1 MVPAS
6 RILAAGCL
14 AALLAGGCGPKWQS
28 ADADREVYRIVAK
41 KSDEALGGAPG
52 QFTIEPDREVQ
63 ALFEEAAKDAESVS
77 TVPED
82 AEGAELPPPLPEE
95 GPNTIVLTAAD
106 ALRLAVRT
114 SREYQSQKEDVYL
127 AALGLTFQRY
137 LFRPHPFAT
146 GTVNLNN
153 DTGARDRT
161 YDGSADV
168 GISQQLADGA
178 TIVGSLGL
186 TVLKMLNKD
195 LANTLDSTF
204 TWTLNQPLWRGAGR
218 AVVQEN
224 LVQAERNALYAVRT
238 FARYEQ
244 TFAVSIASQYLRVLQ
259 QREVVLNEWRNYRS
273 LIQGRERSESLAQ
286 ADRLAQFQVDQAR
299 QDELRARDRW
309 IRARQAYANAL
320 DDFKIVLG
328 IPVAAPVA
336 LEPKELERLTNEGL
350 KPVEMD
356 PAGAVATALERR
368 LDLANTRDGVDD
380 AQRKIVVAEDGLEG
394 DVDLVASIGYAS
406 DPLQSQQSARLAF
419 HKGDYSVGFDIDMP
433 VDRLQERNALR
444 ETEIQ
449 RKQAQRALARLRD
462 DVILQVR
469 QAYRQLE
476 QSRQSYEIQNRSVE
490 LAQRRVEST
499 DLLLQAGRASQRDV
513 LESQQALLDA
523 QNALSQ
529 ALVDHTIAGLALERD
544 IGTLV
549 VDLEGQIHGWNLTP
563 VGR

>member
-6 RILAAGCL
+6 RILAAVCF
-14 AALLAGGCGPKWQS
+14 AALLTGGCGPKWQS

-41 KSDEALGGAPG
+41 KSDEALGEPASK
-52 QFTIEPDREVQ
+52 FTIEPDREVQ

-186 TVLKMLNKD
+186 TVLKFLNKD

-204 TWTLNQPLWRGAGR
+204 SWTLTQPLWRGAGR

-224 LVQAERNALYAVRT
+224 LVQSERNALYAVRT

-309 IRARQAYANAL
+309 IRAREAYANAL

-336 LEPKELERLTNEGL
+336 LEPKELERLTSEGL

-406 DPLQSQQSARLAF
+406 DPLRSQQSARLAF
-419 HKGDYSVGFDIDMP
+419 HKGDYSIGFDIDMP

-444 ETEIQ
+444 ETQIE
-449 RKQAQRALARLRD
+449 REQAQRALARLRD

-523 QNALSQ
+523 QNALAQ